1 MILTYRLLHSSLTNY
16 IAYKATYGNCMVPQ
30 RYQANPKLGTWVHTQ
45 RRQYKLLAEGKKSS
59 MTKDKAKALESIG
72 FFWAAKASSLTTST
86 TTSTANDSLGRD
98 KMVHTV
104 NEVVNEEPPQK
115 DGGVAS
121 EDSDDDPDKST
132 GGD

>member
-72 FFWAAKASSLTTST
+72 FFWAAKVSSSI
-86 TTSTANDSLGRD
+86 TSTANDSLGRD

-121 EDSDDDPDKST
+121 EDSDGDSDKST
-132 GGD
+132 LEEIKS